1 MAASMRRVQLL
12 TRSNFFHH
20 ILKRTLPAVSVSSN
34 NFAKGVEFPLSTRY
48 NYSTISSLHSVRT
61 VRFQS
66 SAKITDH
73 VCWNCNHVHSSYAF
87 ICEKC
92 RTLQEPKEGSTHF
105 DVMGLSQNFRI
116 DTTSL
121 TKKFRELQRIL
132 HPDKFTN
139 KSKVSRS
146 IYFVL
151 KCKYHV
157 ASY

>member
-12 TRSNFFHH
+12 TRSNFFHY
-20 ILKRTLPAVSVSSN
+20 ILKRTLPAVSVSSS

-48 NYSTISSLHSVRT
+48 NYSKISSLHSVQT

-66 SAKITDH
+66 SVQITDH

-92 RTLQEPKEGSTHF
+92 RTLQEPKEVSTHF

-116 DTTSL
+116 DTSSL
-121 TKKFRELQRIL
+121 TKKFRELQRIF

-139 KSKVSRS
+139 KSKASRS
-146 IYFVL
+146 ILLRFKV
-151 KCKYHV
+151 
-157 ASY
+157 

>member
-12 TRSNFFHH
+12 TRSNFFHY
-20 ILKRTLPAVSVSSN
+20 ILKRTLPAVSVSSS
-34 NFAKGVEFPLSTRY
+34 NFAKGVGFPLSTRY
-48 NYSTISSLHSVRT
+48 NYSTISSLHSVQT

-66 SAKITDH
+66 SAQITDH

-92 RTLQEPKEGSTHF
+92 RTLQEPEEGSTHF

-116 DTTSL
+116 DTSSL
-121 TKKFRELQRIL
+121 TKKFRELQRIF

-146 IYFVL
+146 ILLSFKV
-151 KCKYHV
+151 
-157 ASY
+157 